1 MSGDSEYME
10 CDRWMTAISA
20 EVDGEDPAVDAR
32 LLDSHLGSCPACR
45 SFRTGLQSLRRRTLV
60 GDAPEMPDL
69 SRRVAKLNAL
79 AERASRWGVVRV
91 LLGLVAVEVLVLALP
106 DLLFGE
112 NDPAYAHTTRHLGA
126 FAVAYGVAL
135 LVVVVR
141 PARARSIFPV
151 TMVLAGAL
159 FLSAAFDIAQ
169 GHVPLLD
176 EALHIPELLSVLF
189 VWLLA
194 RPAPAGRK
202 SAQGRIP
209 DHAFRPTIVD
219 DADETSVG

>member
-1 MSGDSEYME
+1 
-10 CDRWMTAISA
+10 
-20 EVDGEDPAVDAR
+20 
-32 LLDSHLGSCPACR
+32 
-45 SFRTGLQSLRRRTLV
+45 
-60 GDAPEMPDL
+60 
-69 SRRVAKLNAL
+69 
-79 AERASRWGVVRV
+79 
-91 LLGLVAVEVLVLALP
+91 
-106 DLLFGE
+106 
-112 NDPAYAHTTRHLGA
+112 
-126 FAVAYGVAL
+126 
-135 LVVVVR
+135 
-141 PARARSIFPV
+141 
-151 TMVLAGAL
+151 MVLAGAL

-219 DADETSVG
+219 DAGETRVG